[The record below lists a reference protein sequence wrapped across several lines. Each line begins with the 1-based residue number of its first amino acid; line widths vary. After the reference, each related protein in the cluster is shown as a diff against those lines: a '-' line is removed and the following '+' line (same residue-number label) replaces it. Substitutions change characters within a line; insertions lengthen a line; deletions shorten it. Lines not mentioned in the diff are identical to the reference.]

1 MDDHQHDPVAL
12 SGAERRA
19 FDDLIDQLAVDDP
32 VFAARMQA
40 RGTDSRW
47 YTWARRR
54 DRRLRPES

>member
-1 MDDHQHDPVAL
+1 MDDRHDPKAL
-12 SGAERRA
+12 SGSERRA
-19 FDDLIDQLAVDDP
+19 FDAIIDQLAVDDP

-54 DRRLRPES
+54 DRRLRPGS

>member
-1 MDDHQHDPVAL
+1 MDDQHDPVAL
-12 SGAERRA
+12 SGYERRA
-19 FDDLIDQLAVDDP
+19 FQAIIDQLAVDDP
-32 VFAARMQA
+32 VYAARMQT